1 MRDWKQF
8 WLVLSCFTAFQAVYM
23 YLLWVLFDSLQTCFL
38 SPLAVV
44 IILLLNYWQKVKQCS
59 IHRFAFSILIYQSE
73 SRSPTPTNHVVSS
86 RIPAWRLLMWSKY
99 VPVCVVMKTK
109 KRAVIDTSSIYV
121 RGEENLGEWKP
132 RGISLLDEHQSHL
145 DKLERIQEV
154 RAVSHSRLLRFRACA
169 SLSDV

>member
-1 MRDWKQF
+1 MFYSISGSLHVFALSSF
-8 WLVLSCFTAFQAVYM
+8 WFPPN
-23 YLLWVLFDSLQTCFL
+23 LLFF
-38 SPLAVV
+38 SPLAIV
-44 IILLLNYWQKVKQCS
+44 IILLLNYRQKVKQCS

-86 RIPAWRLLMWSKY
+86 RILAWRLLMWSKY
-99 VPVCVVMKTK
+99 FPICVVMKTK

-154 RAVSHSRLLRFRACA
+154 RAVSHNPLLRFRACA

>member
-1 MRDWKQF
+1 M
-8 WLVLSCFTAFQAVYM
+8 SFQAVYM
-23 YLLWVLFDSLQTCFL
+23 YLLWVLFDSLQTFFFV
-38 SPLAVV
+38 SVG
-44 IILLLNYWQKVKQCS
+44 YS
-59 IHRFAFSILIYQSE
+59 DYFAFELPTESKAMLYPPIRFFNSDISE
-73 SRSPTPTNHVVSS
+73 WVSFPTPTNHVVSS
-86 RIPAWRLLMWSKY
+86 RILAWRLLMWSKY

-154 RAVSHSRLLRFRACA
+154 RVVSHSRLLRFRACA

>member
-1 MRDWKQF
+1 MFYSISGSLHVFALSSF
-8 WLVLSCFTAFQAVYM
+8 WFPPN
-23 YLLWVLFDSLQTCFL
+23 LLFASVG
-38 SPLAVV
+38 
-44 IILLLNYWQKVKQCS
+44 CS
-59 IHRFAFSILIYQSE
+59 DYFAFELPTESKAMLYPPIRFFNSDISE
-73 SRSPTPTNHVVSS
+73 WVSFPTPANHVVSS
-86 RIPAWRLLMWSKY
+86 HITAWRLLMWSKY

>member
-1 MRDWKQF
+1 
-8 WLVLSCFTAFQAVYM
+8 
-23 YLLWVLFDSLQTCFL
+23 
-38 SPLAVV
+38 
-44 IILLLNYWQKVKQCS
+44 
-59 IHRFAFSILIYQSE
+59 
-73 SRSPTPTNHVVSS
+73 
-86 RIPAWRLLMWSKY
+86 
-99 VPVCVVMKTK
+99 MKTK

-169 SLSDV
+169 SLSDVYKVAQNAKTRGPAETKSG